1 MFHRIKL
8 KFPQGINVKIML
20 KDYVK
25 IVLTL
30 SAVFL
35 INLLFC
41 MHLIANILTQGN
53 FLSKTVPKTTTHLSI
68 LYFFNTLKSRV
79 LKFKDNLS

>member
-1 MFHRIKL
+1 MFHGIKL

-30 SAVFL
+30 
-35 INLLFC
+35 
-41 MHLIANILTQGN
+41 
-53 FLSKTVPKTTTHLSI
+53 
-68 LYFFNTLKSRV
+68 
-79 LKFKDNLS
+79 